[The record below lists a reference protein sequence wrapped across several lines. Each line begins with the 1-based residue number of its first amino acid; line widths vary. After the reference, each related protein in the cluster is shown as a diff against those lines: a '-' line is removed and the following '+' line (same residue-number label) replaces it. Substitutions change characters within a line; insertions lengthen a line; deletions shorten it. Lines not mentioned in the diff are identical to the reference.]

1 MKKQNIFFVFTAV
14 LFLICNSIYAQKS
27 ITVEDIWKNYK
38 FYPQSVPG
46 FNTSLNGDFYTVKTL
61 LSIDK
66 YKFVDQT
73 KVSTLLN
80 NGDLKAMHSNL
91 TMRSINSYAFDRTET
106 KMLVSTQM
114 ESIYRRSSKAY
125 YYIVDLAA
133 RTVKSLSDT
142 ALDKQSFAT
151 FSPDGSKVAFVRN
164 NNLFVKDLATNTET
178 AVTTDGLDRHIING
192 MADWVYEE
200 ELDMSQC
207 FYWSPDGQNIAF
219 LRFDESRVK
228 EFSFTMYGGL
238 YPQEH
243 CYKYPKAGE
252 DNSIVDVLI
261 YNVNTAQ
268 TTIVDMGDNTDCYI
282 PRLYWLPNAQDLV
295 ILKMNRHQ
303 NQLDFF
309 RYNTISKN
317 KDLIYT
323 DLNDKWLDVT
333 HDYYFLNDNKSM
345 IVTSERDGYNHI
357 YHVVFGGAVT
367 QLTKGNFEVAGICAV
382 DKEKKY
388 IYYLSNESGTLNRDL
403 YRISMNGKDKKM
415 LSNGK
420 GWNNATFSPT
430 CRYYRNVYSD
440 IATPPVYTLNNANGK
455 VLSTMLDNAAYKQ
468 LMQEYGF
475 APVELFSFVS
485 EEGISINGSIIKPL
499 DFDPSKKYPV
509 LMHVYGGPG
518 SQEVSNS
525 FSGSMD
531 FAWYQMLAQKGYII
545 VCTDGRGTATKGDE
559 FKKCIYK
566 QMGKYEAIDQIATA
580 KYLKT
585 LPYVDGN
592 RIGIWGWSFGGY
604 LSSLAMFTGDGV
616 FKMAMAVAPVTTWRY
631 YDNIYTERYLQTP
644 QENEA
649 GYDDNSPITH
659 AYKLKGNYL
668 LVHGLADDNVHVQN
682 SVDLIT
688 ALNKAEKQ
696 YEQYFYPNKNHGIYG
711 GNTRYHLYIKLTD
724 FVLKNL

>member
-1 MKKQNIFFVFTAV
+1 MNKRPVILVV
-14 LFLICNSIYAQKS
+14 LAALLLISNSITAQKS

-46 FNTSLNGDFYTVKTL
+46 FNTMHNGDFYTVKTV

-73 KVSTLLN
+73 KVATLLSN
-80 NGDLKAMHSNL
+80 DDLKAMHSSLNMKTISSYSFDL
-91 TMRSINSYAFDRTET
+91 TEQKVLLGTRA
-106 KMLVSTQM
+106 

-125 YYIVDLAA
+125 YYVVDLKAH
-133 RTVKSLSDT
+133 TIVSVSDT
-142 ALDKQSFAT
+142 ALGKQSFCT
-151 FSPDGSKVAFVRN
+151 FSPDGNKIAFVRN
-164 NNLFVKDLATNTET
+164 NNLYIKDLVTNKET
-178 AVTTDGLDRHIING
+178 AVTTDGKDRHIING

-207 FYWSPDGQNIAF
+207 FYWSPDGENIAF

-243 CYKYPKAGE
+243 RYKYPKAGE
-252 DNSIVDVLI
+252 DNSLVNVMI
-261 YNVNTAQ
+261 YNLTTGNTV
-268 TTIVDMGDNTDCYI
+268 TVDLGDNSNCYF
-282 PRLYWLPNAQDLV
+282 PRLYWLPNAQDL
-295 ILKMNRHQ
+295 IALKMNRHQ
-303 NQLDFF
+303 NKLEFF
-309 RYNTISKN
+309 RYNLLNRSI
-317 KDLIYT
+317 DLVYT
-323 DLNDKWLDVT
+323 DENEKWLDVT
-333 HDYYFLNDNKSM
+333 HDYYFLKDNKSM

-357 YHVVFGGAVT
+357 YYVVLGGAVT
-367 QLTKGNFEVAGICAV
+367 QLTKGNYEVAGICAI
-382 DKEKKY
+382 DKDKKY

-403 YRISMNGKDKKM
+403 YRIGFDGKGKKM
-415 LSNGK
+415 LSSGK

-430 CRYYRNVYSD
+430 CKYYRNVYSD
-440 IATPPVYTLNNANGK
+440 IATPPIYTLNNADGK
-455 VLSTMLDNAAYKQ
+455 VLSTMQDNAAYKE
-468 LMQEYGF
+468 LMKEYGF
-475 APVELFSFVS
+475 APMELFSFVT
-485 EEGISINGSIIKPL
+485 EEGVSINGSIIKPL
-499 DFDPSKKYPV
+499 NFDPSKKYPV

-518 SQEVSNS
+518 SQEVCNS
-525 FSGSMD
+525 FGGSMD
-531 FAWYQMLAQKGYII
+531 GAWYQMLAQKGYII
-545 VCTDGRGTATKGDE
+545 VCTDGRGTATKGDA

-585 LPYVDGN
+585 LPYVDGD

-604 LSSLAMFTGDGV
+604 LSSLAMFTGEGV

-631 YDNIYTERYLQTP
+631 YDNIYTERFLQTP
-644 QENEA
+644 QENA
-649 GYDDNSPITH
+649 SGYDDNSPITH
-659 AYKLKGNYL
+659 ASKLQGHYL

-696 YEQYFYPNKNHGIYG
+696 YEQYFYPNKNHSIYG
-711 GNTRYHLYIKLTD
+711 GNTRYHLYMKLTD

>member
-1 MKKQNIFFVFTAV
+1 MNKRPVILVV
-14 LFLICNSIYAQKS
+14 LAALLLISNSITAQKS

-46 FNTSLNGDFYTVKTL
+46 FNTMHNGDYYTVKTVMG
-61 LSIDK
+61 IDK
-66 YKFVDQT
+66 HKFVDQT
-73 KVSTLLN
+73 KVATLLSN
-80 NGDLKAMHSNL
+80 DDLKAMHSSLSMRTISSYSFDL
-91 TMRSINSYAFDRTET
+91 TEQKI
-106 KMLVSTQM
+106 LLGTQA
-114 ESIYRRSSKAY
+114 ESIYRRSFKAY
-125 YYIVDLAA
+125 YYVADMKA
-133 RTVKSLSDT
+133 RTIVPVSDT
-142 ALDKQSFAT
+142 TLGKQSFCT
-151 FSPDGSKVAFVRN
+151 FSPDGNKIAFVRD
-164 NNLFVKDLATNTET
+164 NNLYIKDLTTNTET
-178 AVTTDGLDRHIING
+178 AVTTDGKDRHIING

-207 FYWSPDGQNIAF
+207 FYWSPNGENIAF

-243 CYKYPKAGE
+243 RYKYPKAGE
-252 DNSIVDVLI
+252 DNSLVNVMI
-261 YNVNTAQ
+261 YNLPTGNTV
-268 TTIVDMGDNTDCYI
+268 TVDLGDNSNCYF
-282 PRLYWLPNAQDLV
+282 PRLYWLPNAQEL
-295 ILKMNRHQ
+295 IALKMNRHQ
-303 NQLDFF
+303 NKLEFF
-309 RYNTISKN
+309 RYNLLSKTI
-317 KDLIYT
+317 DMVYT
-323 DLNDKWLDVT
+323 DENEKWLDVT
-333 HDYYFLNDNKSM
+333 HDYYFLKDNKSM

-357 YHVVFGGAVT
+357 YYVVLGGTVT
-367 QLTKGNFEVAGICAV
+367 QLTKGNYEVAGICAI

-403 YRISMNGKDKKM
+403 YRIGFDGKGKKM

-430 CRYYRNVYSD
+430 CKYYRNVYSD
-440 IATPPVYTLNNANGK
+440 IATPPVYTLNNADGK
-455 VLSTMLDNAAYKQ
+455 VLSTMQDNAAYKE
-468 LMQEYGF
+468 LMKEYGF
-475 APVELFSFVS
+475 APMELFSFVT
-485 EEGISINGSIIKPL
+485 EEGVSINGSIIKPL
-499 DFDPSKKYPV
+499 NFDPSKKYPV

-525 FSGSMD
+525 FGGSMD
-531 FAWYQMLAQKGYII
+531 GAWYQMLAQKGYII
-545 VCTDGRGTATKGDE
+545 VCTDGRGTATKGDA
-559 FKKCIYK
+559 FKKCIYR

-604 LSSLAMFTGDGV
+604 LSSLAMFTGEGV

-631 YDNIYTERYLQTP
+631 YDNIYTERFLQTP
-644 QENEA
+644 QENA
-649 GYDDNSPITH
+649 SGYDDNSPITH
-659 AYKLKGNYL
+659 AAKLQGSYL

-696 YEQYFYPNKNHGIYG
+696 YEQYFYPNKNHSIYG
-711 GNTRYHLYIKLTD
+711 GNTRYHLYMKLTD